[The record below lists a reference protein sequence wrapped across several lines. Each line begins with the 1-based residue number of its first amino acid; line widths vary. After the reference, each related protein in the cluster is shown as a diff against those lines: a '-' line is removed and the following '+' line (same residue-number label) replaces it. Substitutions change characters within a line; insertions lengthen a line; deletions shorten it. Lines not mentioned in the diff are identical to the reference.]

1 MSDVKIQQKRTGANL
16 ELRLAGQM
24 DERANYAIIDLKGVA
39 AADFDFEGIT
49 MINSKGIQV
58 WKDFMR
64 SVPDNVRVTYQKCP
78 LKVVNQLN
86 LFPSFNG
93 GKVVRVTSFYAP
105 YFCESCDKAHTALLD
120 TATYFPEGQTVAAP
134 TIPCD
139 TCKKPL
145 EFDAIPQKYFLFL
158 RRAV

>member
-1 MSDVKIQQKRTGANL
+1 MSDVKIVLKRAGANV
-16 ELRLAGQM
+16 EVRLAGQM
-24 DERANYAIIDLKGVA
+24 DERANYSTIDLNGVA
-39 AADFDFEGIT
+39 AADFDFEGVT

-64 SVPDNVRVTYQKCP
+64 SVPDNVRVTYKRCP

-93 GKVVRVTSFYAP
+93 GKVVKVTSFFAP
-105 YFCESCDKAHTALLD
+105 YFCEACDKPHTALLD
-120 TATYFPEGQTVAAP
+120 TATHFPEGKPVAAP
-134 TIPCD
+134 SIDCES
-139 TCKKPL
+139 CKKPL